1 MNRNRIHLQHV
12 IRNQI
17 LCWGRISI
25 RGKRGHVDDSNLYL
39 NCVCVC
45 VYAHASLCVFFR
57 HQDRTG
63 SLRPAHRLHDQT
75 GEIAHAHLSSDS
87 LIVFTSE
94 WVCFTHLHMSQR
106 RVLNVTQRVSA
117 QRRAA
122 WRLPGSS
129 PKAQISLTEINHNW
143 EIF

>member
-45 VYAHASLCVFFR
+45 VCMLM
-57 HQDRTG
+57 
-63 SLRPAHRLHDQT
+63 L
-75 GEIAHAHLSSDS
+75 LS
-87 LIVFTSE
+87 
-94 WVCFTHLHMSQR
+94 VCFSGIRTEQDLY
-106 RVLNVTQRVSA
+106 V
-117 QRRAA
+117 
-122 WRLPGSS
+122 RLIDSMT
-129 PKAQISLTEINHNW
+129 KQVR
-143 EIF
+143 